1 MIRVNLLQSVTE
13 RHSGAAASVER
24 KVGSA
29 ASRLLLMS
37 LAVAFLLT
45 AVIGWD
51 VISTQM
57 AKVDAEKR
65 LEEQKRIATELE
77 AVMTEQK
84 ELETKIQA
92 IDARINA
99 IKDLRSKQAGP
110 SAVLEALRERITM
123 TPGIYLDSV
132 EQKGDQLEI
141 RGTSNE
147 EAAPTQFGKSL
158 EFSNGLFSNLSIETA
173 RKEDPIQASTTAATT
188 GQTVDA
194 PKQVTFNFTIRC
206 AYTPSKA
213 AQLNG
218 ATTASTTTTAPQQPQ
233 NQAASQPQS
242 QAANGA
248 SQPQV
253 AKNQQ

>member
-13 RHSGAAASVER
+13 RHSGAVASVER
-24 KVGSA
+24 KVGSP

-37 LAVAFLLT
+37 LAVGFLLA
-45 AVIGWD
+45 AVIGID
-51 VISTQM
+51 VVSTQM
-57 AKVDAEKR
+57 NKASAEKR

-77 AVMTEQK
+77 AVMKEQK

-92 IDARINA
+92 IDSRINA

-141 RGTSNE
+141 KGTSNE

-158 EFSNGLFSNLSIETA
+158 EFSGGLFSNLSIETA
-173 RKEDPIQASTTAATT
+173 RKEDPVQATT
-188 GQTVDA
+188 VSAPAQPQNPAEA
-194 PKQVTFNFTIRC
+194 PKLVTFNFTIRC

-213 AQLNG
+213 AQPNG
-218 ATTASTTTTAPQQPQ
+218 ATTASTTTPPPAQ
-233 NQAASQPQS
+233 NQAANQPTGS
-242 QAANGA
+242 GA
-248 SQPQV
+248 QTQV
-253 AKNQQ
+253 AKNQK

>member
-13 RHSGAAASVER
+13 RHNGAVASVER
-24 KVGSA
+24 KVGSP
-29 ASRLLLMS
+29 ASRLLLMC
-37 LAVAFLLT
+37 LAVGFLLA

-65 LEEQKRIATELE
+65 LEEQKKIATELE
-77 AVMTEQK
+77 AVMKEQK

-132 EQKGDQLEI
+132 TQKGDVLEI
-141 RGTSNE
+141 KGTSNE
-147 EAAPTQFGKSL
+147 ESAPTQFGKSL
-158 EFSNGLFSNLSIETA
+158 EFSGGLFSNLSIETA
-173 RKEDPIQASTTAATT
+173 RKEDVIAPAAAVATT
-188 GQTVDA
+188 TQPLPPEP
-194 PKQVTFNFTIRC
+194 PKRVTFNFTIRC

-213 AQLNG
+213 AQPDG
-218 ATTASTTTTAPQQPQ
+218 ATTASTMPQ
-233 NQAASQPQS
+233 NQT
-242 QAANGA
+242 ANGA
-248 SQPQV
+248 GQTQV

>member
-13 RHSGAAASVER
+13 RHSGAVASVER
-24 KVGSA
+24 KVGSPT
-29 ASRLLLMS
+29 SRLLLMS
-37 LAVAFLLT
+37 LAVGFLLA

-77 AVMTEQK
+77 AVMKEQK

-99 IKDLRSKQAGP
+99 IKDLRQRQAGP

-141 RGTSNE
+141 KGTSNE
-147 EAAPTQFGKSL
+147 ESAPTQFGKSL
-158 EFSNGLFSNLSIETA
+158 EFSGGLFTNLSIETA
-173 RKEDPIQASTTAATT
+173 RKEDALPTPTNASTTTPPNPAE
-188 GQTVDA
+188 V
-194 PKQVTFNFTIRC
+194 PKLVTFNFTIRC
-206 AYTPSKA
+206 GYDGKKGSQQAD
-213 AQLNG
+213 
-218 ATTASTTTTAPQQPQ
+218 ATTASTTTPQPPQ
-233 NQAASQPQS
+233 NQAANQPAGNSGQT
-242 QAANGA
+242 
-248 SQPQV
+248 QV
-253 AKNQQ
+253 AKN

>member
-1 MIRVNLLQSVTE
+1 MIRVNLLNSVTE
-13 RHSGAAASVER
+13 RHSGAVASVER
-24 KVGSA
+24 KVGSP

-37 LAVAFLLT
+37 LAVGLLLA

-51 VISTQM
+51 VVSTQM

-65 LEEQKRIATELE
+65 LEEQKRIAQELE
-77 AVMTEQK
+77 AVMKEQK
-84 ELETKIQA
+84 ELETKIQS

-141 RGTSNE
+141 KGTSDE
-147 EAAPTQFGKSL
+147 ETAPTQFGKSL

-173 RKEDPIQASTTAATT
+173 RKEEVIQATKVSASSAEPVNPAE
-188 GQTVDA
+188 Q
-194 PKQVTFNFTIRC
+194 PKRVSFSFTIRC

-213 AQLNG
+213 AQPNG
-218 ATTASTTTTAPQQPQ
+218 ATTASVTQPPPP
-233 NQAASQPQS
+233 AT
-242 QAANGA
+242 NGGET
-248 SQPQV
+248 STQV
-253 AKNQQ
+253 AKN

>member
-13 RHSGAAASVER
+13 RHSGAVASVER
-24 KVGSA
+24 KVGSP

-37 LAVAFLLT
+37 LAVGFLLA

-51 VISTQM
+51 IISTQM
-57 AKVDAEKR
+57 AKADAERR
-65 LEEQKRIATELE
+65 LEEQKKIATELE
-77 AVMTEQK
+77 AVMKEQK

-132 EQKGDQLEI
+132 EQKGDLLEI
-141 RGTSNE
+141 KGTSNE
-147 EAAPTQFGKSL
+147 ESAPTQFGKSL
-158 EFSNGLFSNLSIETA
+158 EFSGGLFSNLSIETA
-173 RKEDPIQASTTAATT
+173 RKEDAIAPTTASTTPTPTNPAE
-188 GQTVDA
+188 V
-194 PKQVTFNFTIRC
+194 PKLVTFNFTIRC

-213 AQLNG
+213 AQPNG
-218 ATTASTTTTAPQQPQ
+218 ATTASTTTPQPPQ
-233 NQAASQPQS
+233 NQAANQPAGNSGQT
-242 QAANGA
+242 
-248 SQPQV
+248 QV
-253 AKNQQ
+253 AKN

>member
-13 RHSGAAASVER
+13 RHSGAVASVER
-24 KVGSA
+24 KVGSP

-37 LAVAFLLT
+37 LAVGFLLA

-77 AVMTEQK
+77 AVMKEQK

-123 TPGIYLDSV
+123 TPGIFLDSV
-132 EQKGDQLEI
+132 TQKGDVLEI
-141 RGTSNE
+141 KGTSNE
-147 EAAPTQFGKSL
+147 ETAPTQFGKSL
-158 EFSNGLFSNLSIETA
+158 EFSGGLFSNLSIETA
-173 RKEDPIQASTTAATT
+173 RKEDVITPTAVSTTPTT
-188 GQTVDA
+188 PNPA
-194 PKQVTFNFTIRC
+194 ELPKLVTFNFIIRC

-213 AQLNG
+213 AQSSG
-218 ATTASTTTTAPQQPQ
+218 ATTASTTQQPQQPVQ
-233 NQAASQPQS
+233 
-242 QAANGA
+242 QAANNGG
-248 SQPQV
+248 QTQV
-253 AKNQQ
+253 AKN

>member
-13 RHSGAAASVER
+13 RHNGAAASVER

-29 ASRLLLMS
+29 GSRLLLMS
-37 LAVAFLLT
+37 LAVAFLLS

-77 AVMTEQK
+77 EVMKEQK

-173 RKEDPIQASTTAATT
+173 RKEDPIQATQTATT
-188 GQTVDA
+188 TPTNLADV
-194 PKQVTFNFTIRC
+194 PKLVSFNFTIRC

-213 AQLNG
+213 AQSSG
-218 ATTASTTTTAPQQPQ
+218 ATTASTTAPQQPQ
-233 NQAASQPQS
+233 NQAASQPQP
-242 QAANGA
+242 QNGGTP
-248 SQPQV
+248 PQV
-253 AKNQQ
+253 AKN

>member
-13 RHSGAAASVER
+13 RHHGAAASVER

-37 LAVAFLLT
+37 LAVAFLLS

-77 AVMTEQK
+77 AVMKEQK
-84 ELETKIQA
+84 ELETKITA

-173 RKEDPIQASTTAATT
+173 RKEDPIQATPTATT
-188 GQTVDA
+188 PTNPAEA
-194 PKQVTFNFTIRC
+194 PKNVSFTFTIRC

-213 AQLNG
+213 AQPNG

-233 NQAASQPQS
+233 NQAATQPQP
-242 QAANGA
+242 QTGGNP
-248 SQPQV
+248 PQV
-253 AKNQQ
+253 AKN

>member
-13 RHSGAAASVER
+13 RHNGTVATVER
-24 KVGSA
+24 KVGSP

-37 LAVAFLLT
+37 LAVGFLLA

-57 AKVDAEKR
+57 AKADAEQR

-77 AVMTEQK
+77 AVMKEQK
-84 ELETKIQA
+84 ELETKIQS

-123 TPGIYLDSV
+123 TQGIYLDSV

-141 RGTSNE
+141 KGTSNE
-147 EAAPTQFGKSL
+147 ETAPTQFGKSL
-158 EFSNGLFSNLSIETA
+158 EFSGGLFSNLSIETA
-173 RKEDPIQASTTAATT
+173 RKEDAIAPTTAALTPPNPT
-188 GQTVDA
+188 EA
-194 PKQVTFNFTIRC
+194 PKLVSFTFTIRC

-213 AQLNG
+213 AQPNG
-218 ATTASTTTTAPQQPQ
+218 ATTASTNAPQSPQ
-233 NQAASQPQS
+233 NQAANQPAPTVSGGQT
-242 QAANGA
+242 
-248 SQPQV
+248 QV
-253 AKNQQ
+253 AKNQ

>member
-13 RHSGAAASVER
+13 RHSGAVASVER
-24 KVGSA
+24 KVGSPT
-29 ASRLLLMS
+29 SRLLLMS
-37 LAVAFLLT
+37 LAVAFLLV

-77 AVMTEQK
+77 AVMKEQK

-99 IKDLRSKQAGP
+99 IKDLRQRQAGP

-132 EQKGDQLEI
+132 EQKGDLLEI
-141 RGTSNE
+141 KGTSNE
-147 EAAPTQFGKSL
+147 ESAPTQFGKSL
-158 EFSNGLFSNLSIETA
+158 EFSGGLFTNLSIETA
-173 RKEDPIQASTTAATT
+173 RKEDALPTPTNASTTTPPNPAE
-188 GQTVDA
+188 V
-194 PKQVTFNFTIRC
+194 PKLVTFNFTIRC
-206 AYTPSKA
+206 GYDGKKGS
-213 AQLNG
+213 QQSD
-218 ATTASTTTTAPQQPQ
+218 ATTASTTTPQQPQ
-233 NQAASQPQS
+233 NQAA
-242 QAANGA
+242 ANSG
-248 SQPQV
+248 QTQV
-253 AKNQQ
+253 AKN

>member
-13 RHSGAAASVER
+13 RHNGAVASVER
-24 KVGSA
+24 KVGSPT
-29 ASRLLLMS
+29 SRLLLMG
-37 LAVAFLLT
+37 LAVGFLLA

-57 AKVDAEKR
+57 AKADAEKR

-77 AVMTEQK
+77 AVMKEQK
-84 ELETKIQA
+84 ELEAKIQA

-141 RGTSNE
+141 KGTSNE
-147 EAAPTQFGKSL
+147 ESAPTQFGKSL

-173 RKEDPIQASTTAATT
+173 RKEDPIQATQASTTTT
-188 GQTVDA
+188 TVEP
-194 PKQVTFNFTIRC
+194 PKQVSFNFTIRC

-213 AQLNG
+213 SQPTDG
-218 ATTASTTTTAPQQPQ
+218 TTASNSAPQPPQ
-233 NQAASQPQS
+233 NQAASQPQP
-242 QAANGA
+242 A
-248 SQPQV
+248 SGGGVQTQV

>member
-13 RHSGAAASVER
+13 RHSGAVASVER
-24 KVGSA
+24 KVGSP

-37 LAVAFLLT
+37 LVVGFLLA

-77 AVMTEQK
+77 AVMKEQK

-123 TPGIYLDSV
+123 TPGIYLDNV
-132 EQKGDQLEI
+132 TQRGDVLEI
-141 RGTSNE
+141 KGTSNE
-147 EAAPTQFGKSL
+147 ESAPTQFGKSL
-158 EFSNGLFSNLSIETA
+158 EFSGGLFSNLSIETA
-173 RKEDPIQASTTAATT
+173 RKEDVIVPTTAAT
-188 GQTVDA
+188 VPVPNPADV
-194 PKQVTFNFTIRC
+194 PKLVTFNFTIRC

-213 AQLNG
+213 AQSNG
-218 ATTASTTTTAPQQPQ
+218 ATTASATTPQQPQPQ
-233 NQAASQPQS
+233 NQAAA
-242 QAANGA
+242 AANGGG
-248 SQPQV
+248 QTQV

>member
-13 RHSGAAASVER
+13 RHSGAVASVER
-24 KVGSA
+24 KVGSPT
-29 ASRLLLMS
+29 SRLLLMG
-37 LAVAFLLT
+37 LVVGFLCAAL
-45 AVIGWD
+45 IGWD
-51 VISTQM
+51 VVSTQM
-57 AKVDAEKR
+57 AKADAEKR

-77 AVMTEQK
+77 AVMKEQK

-92 IDARINA
+92 IDSRINA

-141 RGTSNE
+141 KGTSNE
-147 EAAPTQFGKSL
+147 ETAPTQFGKSL
-158 EFSNGLFSNLSIETA
+158 EFSGGLFSNLSIETA
-173 RKEDPIQASTTAATT
+173 RKEEEIKATNASINPQQPANPAE
-188 GQTVDA
+188 A

-213 AQLNG
+213 ALPTG
-218 ATTASTTTTAPQQPQ
+218 ATTASTTTPQPNQPAG
-233 NQAASQPQS
+233 NAAQT
-242 QAANGA
+242 
-248 SQPQV
+248 QV
-253 AKNQQ
+253 AKNQ

>member
-13 RHSGAAASVER
+13 RHNGAVASVER
-24 KVGSA
+24 KVGSPT
-29 ASRLLLMS
+29 SRLLLMS
-37 LAVAFLLT
+37 LAVGFLLA

-57 AKVDAEKR
+57 AKTDAEKR

-77 AVMTEQK
+77 AVMKEQK

-110 SAVLEALRERITM
+110 SAVLESLRERIAM

-141 RGTSNE
+141 KGTSNE
-147 EAAPTQFGKSL
+147 ETAPTQFGKSL
-158 EFSNGLFSNLSIETA
+158 EFSSGLFSNLTIETA
-173 RKEDPIQASTTAATT
+173 RKEDAIQPTNAAATAPNPAE
-188 GQTVDA
+188 A
-194 PKQVTFNFTIRC
+194 PKNVSFTFTIRC

-213 AQLNG
+213 AQPSG
-218 ATTASTTTTAPQQPQ
+218 ATTASTTTPQQPQ
-233 NQAASQPQS
+233 QNQAANQPNG
-242 QAANGA
+242 AANGGG
-248 SQPQV
+248 QTQV
-253 AKNQQ
+253 AKNQ

>member
-1 MIRVNLLQSVTE
+1 MC
-13 RHSGAAASVER
+13 
-24 KVGSA
+24 
-29 ASRLLLMS
+29 
-37 LAVAFLLT
+37 LAVGFLLA

-77 AVMTEQK
+77 AVMKEQK

-132 EQKGDQLEI
+132 TQKGDLLEI
-141 RGTSNE
+141 KGTSNE
-147 EAAPTQFGKSL
+147 ETAPTQFGKSL
-158 EFSNGLFSNLSIETA
+158 EFSGGLFSNLSIETA
-173 RKEDPIQASTTAATT
+173 RKEDVIAPTTAVATT
-188 GQTVDA
+188 TQPLPPEP
-194 PKQVTFNFTIRC
+194 PKLVTFNFTIRC

-213 AQLNG
+213 AQPDG
-218 ATTASTTTTAPQQPQ
+218 ATMASTTTPQ
-233 NQAASQPQS
+233 NQAA
-242 QAANGA
+242 ANGG
-248 SQPQV
+248 QTQV
-253 AKNQQ
+253 AKNQ

>member
-1 MIRVNLLQSVTE
+1 MIRVNLLNSVTE
-13 RHSGAAASVER
+13 RHSGAVASVER
-24 KVGSA
+24 KVGSP

-37 LAVAFLLT
+37 LAVGFLLA

-77 AVMTEQK
+77 AVMKEQK

-123 TPGIYLDSV
+123 TPGIYLVSV
-132 EQKGDQLEI
+132 MQKGDLLEI
-141 RGTSNE
+141 KGTSNE
-147 EAAPTQFGKSL
+147 ESAPTQFGKSL
-158 EFSNGLFSNLSIETA
+158 EFSGGLFSNLSIETL
-173 RKEDPIQASTTAATT
+173 RNEDAIAPTNASVPAAPMQPGPT
-188 GQTVDA
+188 GVPEP
-194 PKQVTFNFTIRC
+194 PKLVTFNFIIRC

-213 AQLNG
+213 AQPNG
-218 ATTASTTTTAPQQPQ
+218 ATTASMTAPQQPQ
-233 NQAASQPQS
+233 NQAANNAGQS
-242 QAANGA
+242 
-248 SQPQV
+248 QV
-253 AKNQQ
+253 AKN

>member
-13 RHSGAAASVER
+13 RHSGAVASVER
-24 KVGSA
+24 KVGSPT
-29 ASRLLLMS
+29 SRLLLMG
-37 LAVAFLLT
+37 LAVGFLLA
-45 AVIGWD
+45 AVIGID

-57 AKVDAEKR
+57 NKADAEKR

-77 AVMTEQK
+77 AVMKEQK
-84 ELETKIQA
+84 ELETKITA
-92 IDARINA
+92 IDSRINA

-147 EAAPTQFGKSL
+147 ESAPTQFGKSL
-158 EFSNGLFSNLSIETA
+158 EFSGGLFSNLSIETA
-173 RKEDPIQASTTAATT
+173 RKEENVQPATVSTMPQQPVNPAD
-188 GQTVDA
+188 Q
-194 PKQVTFNFTIRC
+194 PKLVTFNFTIRC

-213 AQLNG
+213 AQPNG
-218 ATTASTTTTAPQQPQ
+218 ATTASTSSAPPSPV
-233 NQAASQPQS
+233 NQAAAQP
-242 QAANGA
+242 NGA
-248 SQPQV
+248 PAQV

>member
-13 RHSGAAASVER
+13 RHSGAVASVER
-24 KVGSA
+24 KVGSP

-37 LAVAFLLT
+37 LVVGFLLA

-51 VISTQM
+51 VISTTM
-57 AKVDAEKR
+57 AKADAERR

-77 AVMTEQK
+77 AVMKEQK

-141 RGTSNE
+141 KGTSNE
-147 EAAPTQFGKSL
+147 ETAPTQFGKSL
-158 EFSNGLFSNLSIETA
+158 EFSSGLFSNLSIETA
-173 RKEDPIQASTTAATT
+173 RKEDPIAPTAASTNPQNPAE
-188 GQTVDA
+188 V
-194 PKQVTFNFTIRC
+194 PKNVSFTFVIRC

-213 AQLNG
+213 AQPNG
-218 ATTASTTTTAPQQPQ
+218 ATTASTNAPQQPQ
-233 NQAASQPQS
+233 T
-242 QAANGA
+242 QAANQPAQPAAPNGA
-248 SQPQV
+248 QPQV
-253 AKNQQ
+253 AKNQ